1 MVVVG
6 WLLRTRRGLESA
18 DAREE
23 AGGRWAEA
31 KVVLVQDGDPL
42 SAYAFFLY
50 NLDLLICRVHWIL
63 EATHKQTSAGD
74 SFSFS
79 LSLFLW
85 LHDARSSSVACVCG
99 AGMTEQVM

>member
-1 MVVVG
+1 M
-6 WLLRTRRGLESA
+6 
-18 DAREE
+18 
-23 AGGRWAEA
+23 
-31 KVVLVQDGDPL
+31 LVQDGDPL

-50 NLDLLICRVHWIL
+50 NLDWLICRVHWIL

-74 SFSFS
+74 SFS